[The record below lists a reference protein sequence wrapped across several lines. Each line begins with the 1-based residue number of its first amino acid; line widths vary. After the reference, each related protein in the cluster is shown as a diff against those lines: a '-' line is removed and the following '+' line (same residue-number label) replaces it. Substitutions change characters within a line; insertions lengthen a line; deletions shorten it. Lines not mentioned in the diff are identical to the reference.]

1 VTGPDRSGTRCVI
14 GPPLRGWPSIAQN
27 LGVPSRTTRSR
38 AGSLRVGWAF
48 AFAFAM
54 ALGLSAPVRARGDD
68 AVEARRH
75 AQRASGLAAS
85 GKCRQAVAEWNK
97 AMAILRDPALL
108 FNRAECYRKLGD
120 ADAAVEDYRQF
131 LSDLPKAPN
140 RAEVERR
147 IAELSAQ
154 KDNQKDKQK
163 DNGKDKALVVAPPAP
178 PPPTPVV
185 APPAPAPVVAAP
197 PPPHPAPAATPPQEA
212 PPPPPV
218 PAAPA
223 ESAPVPAL
231 ALDAPAAAPA
241 SSGNAEGGITTR
253 PWFWITIAAVAVAAG
268 VGTFVILSRD
278 STNIP
283 STALGNYKF

>member
-1 VTGPDRSGTRCVI
+1 MIDAASSSNRAKTAVDTARVKSVGSLLRVRLGRFVETQSPGRTRGLGRAKRRDRLRI
-14 GPPLRGWPSIAQN
+14 GPSIAQN
-27 LGVPSRTTRSR
+27 LGVPSRTTRSP

-54 ALGLSAPVRARGDD
+54 ALGLSAPVQARGDD

-154 KDNQKDKQK
+154 KD
-163 DNGKDKALVVAPPAP
+163 
-178 PPPTPVV
+178 
-185 APPAPAPVVAAP
+185 
-197 PPPHPAPAATPPQEA
+197 
-212 PPPPPV
+212 
-218 PAAPA
+218 
-223 ESAPVPAL
+223 
-231 ALDAPAAAPA
+231 
-241 SSGNAEGGITTR
+241 
-253 PWFWITIAAVAVAAG
+253 
-268 VGTFVILSRD
+268 
-278 STNIP
+278 
-283 STALGNYKF
+283 

>member
-1 VTGPDRSGTRCVI
+1 LRSG
-14 GPPLRGWPSIAQN
+14 PPIAQN

-48 AFAFAM
+48 ACAFVM

-68 AVEARRH
+68 AAEARRH
-75 AQRASGLAAS
+75 AQRASSLAAS

-120 ADAAVEDYRQF
+120 PDAALEDYRQF

-140 RAEVERR
+140 RGEVERR
-147 IAELSAQ
+147 IAELSAE
-154 KDNQKDKQK
+154 KNKDKE
-163 DNGKDKALVVAPPAP
+163 KDKVKAIE
-178 PPPTPVV
+178 
-185 APPAPAPVVAAP
+185 AAP
-197 PPPHPAPAATPPQEA
+197 PPPPPVVAAA
-212 PPPPPV
+212 PPPPVAAPPRPV
-218 PAAPA
+218 P
-223 ESAPVPAL
+223 
-231 ALDAPAAAPA
+231 APAAAPEAPPPSPVPAATAEAPPNPALALTEPATAPA
-241 SSGNAEGGITTR
+241 SPATAEGGITTR